1 MYIHMQ
7 NRWEFWK
14 SLLCSVHV
22 REKNIDNNFMYI
34 PVCVCVCSMVT
45 EFQFYEIKRVLEM
58 NGGDG
63 GMTM

>member
-1 MYIHMQ
+1 MDSFKQ
-7 NRWEFWK
+7 NPQICISA
-14 SLLCSVHV
+14 SLHTDILKTFGKGNSSS
-22 REKNIDNNFMYI
+22 
-34 PVCVCVCSMVT
+34 VCVCSMVT